1 MTTLQN
7 QMRKAIYE
15 SPQRDVLLD
24 SDVDAWIEAV
34 IRLYPDRALWHVAR
48 LYGFGGSEVGALC
61 NARCGKRNFFVSS
74 KQLIAGKLCK
84 AIPFGGDTHTRRGE
98 ALEKTVQSL
107 FEEKLTSSGLSFT
120 NLSSIQRFHLEE
132 EANPM
137 FEWMRSTL
145 DGLYEIDLQ
154 DGSSEVWLVDFKSP
168 SVGVMTHY
176 KDDLNKISK
185 KTENL
190 DSVFNFTIDSQANR
204 IARFVDSKTEI
215 DSYIQQLMHYKTDA
229 FLKDV
234 SVSRTVLA
242 IFDYQIGDV
251 QIIDIEKD
259 DLAVDDII
267 QSSEFFWDNYVMT
280 GTLPPEE
287 GREKVDVDDK
297 LDFLAS
303 DFEDFVQIRH
313 SMRSLNN
320 LLTVTKRKI
329 ESRLEPFKLQ
339 DNKVIEAQGVQIK
352 SNHVI
357 LEDAVADRL
366 VELGL
371 TDLEISELRVPGK
384 YCMRTLKK
392 TAHHLEINLEKFI
405 QAVKSKDSETVK
417 STFSALT
424 ELFNCMPRKEDGA
437 FDEKKLKEKLLSC
450 GDDPNVFITNELN
463 IGETRKSS
471 SDLDRI
477 RSVVDDK
484 MIEIQKILLKENNL
498 EKDYR
503 R

>member
-84 AIPFGGDTHTRRGE
+84 AIPFGGDAHTRRGE
-98 ALEKTVQSL
+98 ALEKTVQIL
-107 FEEKLTSSGLSFT
+107 FEDKLTSNGLSFT
-120 NLSSIQRFHLEE
+120 NLSSIQRFHIEDDS
-132 EANPM
+132 NPL

-145 DGLYEIDLQ
+145 DGLYEIDLP

-168 SVGVMTHY
+168 TVDVMKKY
-176 KDDLNKISK
+176 KENLTKISK

-190 DSVFNFTIDSQANR
+190 DNVFNFTIDSQANR
-204 IARFVDSKTEI
+204 VARFVDSEVLI
-215 DSYIQQLMHYKTDA
+215 ENQIHQLMHYKTDA
-229 FLKDV
+229 YLKDV
-234 SVSRTVLA
+234 NVNRTVLA
-242 IFDYQIGDV
+242 IFDYHVGDV
-251 QIIDIEKD
+251 QIVNVEKD
-259 DLAVDDII
+259 DVVVENILHA
-267 QSSEFFWDNYVMT
+267 SEFFWDNYVMT

-287 GREKVDVDDK
+287 GREKVDVDGK

-424 ELFNCMPRKEDGA
+424 ELLNSMPRKEDGA